1 MDLHIVIESESIR
14 IVQIVQHHVVHIG
27 EHLNVSMEVGQLLRI
42 TIQVVVLLVL
52 AVKLHGE
59 LRYRI
64 EMVYTLIMMMVV
76 VTMLT

>member
-42 TIQVVVLLVL
+42 TILVVALLQQ
-52 AVKLHGE
+52 AVKHRDE

-64 EMVYTLIMMMVV
+64 EMVYTHIQRMVV
-76 VTMLT
+76 ASMLI